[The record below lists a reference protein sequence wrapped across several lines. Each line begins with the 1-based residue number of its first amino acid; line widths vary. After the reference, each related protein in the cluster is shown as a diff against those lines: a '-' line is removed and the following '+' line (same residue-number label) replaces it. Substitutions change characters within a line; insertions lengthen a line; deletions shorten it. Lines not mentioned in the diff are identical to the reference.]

1 VILSL
6 LALVIGAGVCAALW
20 SATSSM
26 FDVDA
31 LRRSNYRGA
40 SVLTGVG
47 VLIPVTLALLA
58 GFIRLMQVIT
68 ERNSSWDQ
76 LVGPSVAA
84 ALGFGLLGLLD
95 DVTGV
100 GQSGGFRAHARRLLH
115 GEISSAMLK
124 VVGGAAVALV
134 VSAAIRRGDEGVLG
148 ALRDAAIVALAA
160 NLANLL
166 DRRPGRATKVATA
179 AFVVAAVTSGASSLV
194 GPALGIGA
202 GIGLLPAEFRERVML
217 GDAGANPLGALCG
230 MAALVAVPGATGRWV
245 LVGSLVALNLASEF
259 VSFSR
264 VIDAVAPLRWL
275 DQLGRRHD
283 LD

>member
-1 VILSL
+1 MLSL
-6 LALVIGAGVCAALW
+6 LALPVGAAVCAALW
-20 SATSSM
+20 AATAAS
-26 FDVDA
+26 FDVEA
-31 LRRSNYRGA
+31 LRRNNYRGA
-40 SVLTGVG
+40 AVLTGVG
-47 VLIPVTLALLA
+47 VLVPVTLALLA

-68 ERNSSWDQ
+68 ERNPSWDQ

-100 GQSGGFRAHARRLLH
+100 GQSGGFRAHFGRLLH

-124 VVGGAAVALV
+124 VIGGAAVALV
-134 VSAAIRRGDEGVLG
+134 VSAAVGRGDEGVSG

-166 DRRPGRATKVATA
+166 DRRPGRATKVATV
-179 AFVVAAVTSGASSLV
+179 AFVVAALTSGAPSLV
-194 GPALGIGA
+194 GPGLGVGA
-202 GIGLLPAEFRERVML
+202 AIGLLPPEFRERIML

-230 MAALVAVPGATGRWV
+230 LAALVAVPGAAGRWV
-245 LVGSLVALNLASEF
+245 LVVSLVVLTVASEF

-275 DQLGRRHD
+275 DRLGRRHD

>member
-1 VILSL
+1 MILSL

-115 GEISSAMLK
+115 GGISSAMLK

-245 LVGSLVALNLASEF
+245 LVGSLVALNVASEF